1 MKALASIASIA
12 VVIVA
17 FAAPSQGQG
26 GSQTSVSGKQCSKAA
41 ASRGERPGSK
51 SYVQFMQQ
59 CKAGK
64 APLSGAG
71 TGGTAPRPSQYNY

>member
-17 FAAPSQGQG
+17 FAAPSQGAP
-26 GSQTSVSGKQCSKAA
+26 VSGKECSKAA

-64 APLSGAG
+64 VPLSGTG

>member
-17 FAAPSQGQG
+17 FAAPSQGAP
-26 GSQTSVSGKQCSKAA
+26 QTSVSGKECSKAA

-64 APLSGAG
+64 VPLSGAG

>member
-1 MKALASIASIA
+1 MKALAFIASIA

-26 GSQTSVSGKQCSKAA
+26 GSQTSVSGKQCYKVAV
-41 ASRGERPGSK
+41 SRGERPGSK
-51 SYVQFMQQ
+51 NYVQFMQQ

-64 APLSGAG
+64 VPLNSAEPKRG
-71 TGGTAPRPSQYNY
+71 SQYNY

>member
-1 MKALASIASIA
+1 MKALASIATMA

-17 FAAPSQGQG
+17 LVAPSHGAP
-26 GSQTSVSGKQCSKAA
+26 SQTSVSGKECAKAA

-51 SYVQFMQQ
+51 TYVQFMQQ

-64 APLSGAG
+64 VPLNSAEPKRG
-71 TGGTAPRPSQYNY
+71 SQYNY

>member
-1 MKALASIASIA
+1 MKALASIAYIA
-12 VVIVA
+12 VIVA
-17 FAAPSQGQG
+17 FAAPSQGAPA
-26 GSQTSVSGKQCSKAA
+26 SQSGKECSKAA

-64 APLSGAG
+64 VPLSGTG